1 MGHIRYRF
9 PRGSC
14 SRIHELLFLLA
25 LPFADVCRRAPLTL
39 LRLYPSGRRVFARA
53 LCRESAHMPTTH
65 HGPPPCGATT
75 LWRHPDFLKLW
86 AGQTI
91 SQFGSQI
98 TLLALPLAAA
108 LTLHASALQM
118 GLLRAA
124 EYLPYVLVGLIVGT
138 MVDRRRRRPLLIG
151 ADIGRALLLGVVSL
165 AAPLG
170 LLSLGLL
177 YVAAFLIGLL
187 SLVFDVAYQ
196 SFLPSVV
203 ARDRLVEGNSRLQ
216 GSESAAQ
223 IAGPGLAG
231 VLVQLVSATS
241 ALGIDALSFLL
252 SVSSLLLIRAPEPI
266 PARREPGSSMRGDI
280 VEGLRVALGDPRLRA
295 IAGCGGTWALF
306 DGVLYTVLVLYVLRA
321 LALGPVIL
329 GLIYASAGVGTFVG
343 ALVAGWVA
351 RRASQGRAIVAG
363 AIVSSFG
370 TLLIPL
376 ATGPA
381 VVTISLLLLA
391 QFLMGLGVMVYGVN
405 QVSLRQA
412 ITPDHLL
419 GRMNASIRF
428 IGWIAAPLGA
438 LMGGV
443 LGESIGLHATLV
455 IAALGGVLG
464 FLWVW
469 FSPLRTCR
477 ERPQPLT

>member
-1 MGHIRYRF
+1 
-9 PRGSC
+9 
-14 SRIHELLFLLA
+14 
-25 LPFADVCRRAPLTL
+25 
-39 LRLYPSGRRVFARA
+39 
-53 LCRESAHMPTTH
+53 
-65 HGPPPCGATT
+65 
-75 LWRHPDFLKLW
+75 
-86 AGQTI
+86 
-91 SQFGSQI
+91 
-98 TLLALPLAAA
+98 
-108 LTLHASALQM
+108 
-118 GLLRAA
+118 
-124 EYLPYVLVGLIVGT
+124 
-138 MVDRRRRRPLLIG
+138 
-151 ADIGRALLLGVVSL
+151 
-165 AAPLG
+165 
-170 LLSLGLL
+170 
-177 YVAAFLIGLL
+177 
-187 SLVFDVAYQ
+187 
-196 SFLPSVV
+196 
-203 ARDRLVEGNSRLQ
+203 
-216 GSESAAQ
+216 
-223 IAGPGLAG
+223 
-231 VLVQLVSATS
+231 
-241 ALGIDALSFLL
+241 
-252 SVSSLLLIRAPEPI
+252 
-266 PARREPGSSMRGDI
+266 MRGDI

-381 VVTISLLLLA
+381 VVTISFLLLA

>member
-1 MGHIRYRF
+1 M
-9 PRGSC
+9 S
-14 SRIHELLFLLA
+14 
-25 LPFADVCRRAPLTL
+25 
-39 LRLYPSGRRVFARA
+39 
-53 LCRESAHMPTTH
+53 TTH
-65 HGPPPCGATT
+65 HKPPPPSGAT

-91 SQFGSQI
+91 SRFGSQI
-98 TLLALPLAAA
+98 TLLALPLTAA
-108 LTLHASALQM
+108 LALRASALQM

-124 EYLPYVLVGLIVGT
+124 EYLPYVLIGLLVVA

-170 LLSLGLL
+170 LLHFGLL

-203 ARDRLVEGNSRLQ
+203 ARDRLMEGNSRLQ

-241 ALGIDALSFLL
+241 ALGIDALSFLF
-252 SVSSLLLIRAPEPI
+252 SVFSLLLIRAPEPI
-266 PARREPGSSMRGDI
+266 PTRREPGSSMRGDI

-306 DGVLYTVLVLYVLRA
+306 DGILYTVLVLYVLRA

-343 ALVAGWVA
+343 ALVAGWAA
-351 RRASQGRAIVAG
+351 RRVGQGRAIVAG

-469 FSPLRTCR
+469 FSPSTNMS
-477 ERPQPLT
+477 